1 MALVEYLLAVA
12 LGAMGA
18 TTPGGAPRSPAARF
32 LDSDSIVQPSGGA
45 AGESGF
51 SVATGMIAQA
61 ASGSPGAQIGI
72 KKRLSNKSARRHH
85 RTTNKHSGAT
95 GKTKAPKGKDKK

>member
-1 MALVEYLLAVA
+1 
-12 LGAMGA
+12 
-18 TTPGGAPRSPAARF
+18 
-32 LDSDSIVQPSGGA
+32 
-45 AGESGF
+45 
-51 SVATGMIAQA
+51 MIAQA